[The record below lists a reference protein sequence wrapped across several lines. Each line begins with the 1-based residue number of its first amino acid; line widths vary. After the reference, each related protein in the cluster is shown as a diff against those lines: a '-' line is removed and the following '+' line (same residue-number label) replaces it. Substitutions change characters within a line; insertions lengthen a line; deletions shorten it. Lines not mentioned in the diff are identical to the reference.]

1 MERMYQGCHLI
12 HADLSEYNMLWFE
25 GRIYFIDLS
34 QSVEPS
40 HPNGLEFL
48 VRDCRNVSSFFTKCG
63 VRDVMSCY
71 ELFNHLTGL
80 DISADN
86 HEEFLVKVRRV
97 CVCVCVRVCVCV
109 MCVRVCV
116 MCVRVCVCIVLM
128 CTEIIQ
134 YNAFMYT
141 VVYFSTDQAN
151 AVCTCTR
158 THTHCRQNGI

>member
-25 GRIYFIDLS
+25 GRIYFIDVS
-34 QSVEPS
+34 QSVEPA

-97 CVCVCVRVCVCV
+97 CVCVCDHPAQ
-109 MCVRVCV
+109 
-116 MCVRVCVCIVLM
+116 CIHVQCSIL
-128 CTEIIQ
+128 
-134 YNAFMYT
+134 
-141 VVYFSTDQAN
+141 
-151 AVCTCTR
+151 
-158 THTHCRQNGI
+158 